1 MGQKKKNM
9 KRNFKEFCRNFQ
21 KLKEN
26 NYFPMQTRNF
36 FSYGKTESIEKK
48 QVYVDQLFFGK
59 SLLP

>member
-1 MGQKKKNM
+1 M

-59 SLLP
+59 SFLP